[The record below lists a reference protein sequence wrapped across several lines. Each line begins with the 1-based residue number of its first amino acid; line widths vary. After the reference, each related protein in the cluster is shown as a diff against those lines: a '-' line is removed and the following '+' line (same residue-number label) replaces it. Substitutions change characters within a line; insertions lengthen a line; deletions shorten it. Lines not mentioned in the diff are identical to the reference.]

1 MKIRYFLM
9 CITVLLSVCVAFVS
23 PAAAQ
28 EQNPPGQQDDVI
40 RIDTTLVQTDV
51 MVFDKKGQFVDGLK
65 REQFA
70 LKIDGKPREITFF
83 EGVRAG
89 SRNEEAQLAAARGTN
104 RAPGTLN
111 TNSEAVS
118 DRGRTIYF
126 LADDIH
132 LSPSSIKYTQKLFLR
147 FIDEQMA
154 PNDLAAIAS
163 ASGQIGFLQQLTD
176 NKAVLR
182 AAVERLKYRNFAQGN
197 LERPPMNE
205 FQAQKID
212 QEDRDVLDYY
222 IDQYIKDVPFSSRE
236 TA

>member
-1 MKIRYFLM
+1 MRFRYSSIYILILM
-9 CITVLLSVCVAFVS
+9 ALCVGFASRV
-23 PAAAQ
+23 AAQ
-28 EQNPPGQQDDVI
+28 EPNPPAQQDDVI

-51 MVFDKKGQFVDGLK
+51 TVFDKKGNFVDGLK
-65 REQFA
+65 RDQFA

-89 SRNEEAQLAAARGTN
+89 SRKEEAQLAAARGSARTTQT
-104 RAPGTLN
+104 PN
-111 TNSEAVS
+111 TNTEGVS

-132 LSPSSIKYTQKLFLR
+132 LSPSSIKYTHKLFLR

-176 NKAVLR
+176 N
-182 AAVERLKYRNFAQGN
+182 
-197 LERPPMNE
+197 
-205 FQAQKID
+205 
-212 QEDRDVLDYY
+212 
-222 IDQYIKDVPFSSRE
+222 
-236 TA
+236 